1 MEDFGKLSVAQ
12 LKARCKAA
20 GVAGTGEKPDLVTRM
35 KQVVVGESLK
45 IDGVNPAALK
55 AGVLKKELA
64 TRGLPC
70 SLDLET
76 RDELVARLIDALRKA
91 GGGGGDG
98 GGGASGSANGGGGG
112 SAAEPTGVQED
123 DAIALAVGMAKQVL
137 ELAGDAA
144 GILSLLGTPI
154 NASSPLAQ
162 QRKAYLALSRMLHP
176 DKLGRHFDGATRAFQ
191 ELVRAFDELT
201 APPDTVSPSDGKA
214 GGKKAAPAGPALSR
228 SNENCFR
235 TRIFCPRC
243 DAEWATA
250 DSGLEKYDYNLMM
263 QGLKLYC
270 CALCLCEFGCVSA
283 SHRCPLCTR
292 RFNYHPGEFHTQ
304 RTCGNAKCKG
314 SFGFMQYTVPAR
326 VEAELRAQLRTEQER
341 RMKSREAVL
350 ARLARAQRK
359 APETVL
365 SEAARLRQAER
376 CFVHALLDACPRC
389 GWEGPRGVAFDELQA
404 HLHGCSDK
412 RAHEAYRRGQA
423 RQQEVEQ
430 RKAAT
435 QTAEEEAQN
444 VAAWQFLG
452 GTVESMWMLTDNA
465 LKQQCAQ
472 RGLVLEGGGESSG
485 ESSGVKRVGKSGGES
500 SGGDGSSSG
509 RGGDATREEMLA
521 AIARHE
527 ATREAAAKSSTR
539 RLGHDG
545 SVAEGRPAK
554 RARDATAGSGDGA
567 TSGSAPARRLSAESL
582 PSNLHSLSLRQLR
595 AVCAAHGM
603 VPRGTSTAAVIAEI
617 EAALYTGTEAAPMLL
632 E

>member
-1 MEDFGKLSVAQ
+1 MEQDFGKLSVAQ

-20 GVAGTGEKPDLVTRM
+20 GVAGTGEKPDLVARM
-35 KQVVVGESLK
+35 KQVAQGESLR

-76 RDELVARLIDALRKA
+76 RDELVARLIDALRKE
-91 GGGGGDG
+91 GGSGGDG
-98 GGGASGSANGGGGG
+98 SDGASGSAVRG
-112 SAAEPTGVQED
+112 SSAEQTVQED

-235 TRIFCPRC
+235 TRVFCPRC

-304 RTCGNAKCKG
+304 QTCGNAKCKG
-314 SFGFMQYTVPAR
+314 TFGFMQYTVPAR

-341 RMKSREAVL
+341 RMKSREAAL

-389 GWEGPRGVAFDELQA
+389 GWEGPRGVTFDELQA

-423 RQQEVEQ
+423 AQQAVEQ

-465 LKQQCAQ
+465 LEQQCAQ
-472 RGLVLEGGGESSG
+472 RGLLLEGGGESGG
-485 ESSGVKRVGKSGGES
+485 ESSGVKKVGKSGGES
-500 SGGDGSSSG
+500 GGGGGSSMV
-509 RGGDATREEMLA
+509 RGGGSTREEMLA

-554 RARDATAGSGDGA
+554 RARDATAGSGDGG

-582 PSNLHSLSLRQLR
+582 PSNLHSLSLGQLR

-603 VPRGTSTAAVIAEI
+603 VPRGTSTADVIAEI
-617 EAALYTGTEAAPMLL
+617 ETALYTGTEAAPMLL